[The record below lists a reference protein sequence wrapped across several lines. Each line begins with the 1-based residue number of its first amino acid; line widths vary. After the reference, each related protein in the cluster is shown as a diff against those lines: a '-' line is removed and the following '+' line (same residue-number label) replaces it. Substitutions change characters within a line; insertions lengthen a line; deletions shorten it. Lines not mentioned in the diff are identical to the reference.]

1 MRSVSNFLRSAV
13 LLVLLLTTWAVS
25 GQVSVTDA
33 TGIKVTVTDTP
44 QRIVSLI
51 PSNTELLFAV
61 GAGGSIVGVTHYCDY
76 PPEAKEIEKI
86 GDLTTMSLEKI
97 VSLDPD
103 LVLAATNNPD
113 EMIQSLRA
121 LGVRVFVLDP
131 RTIEEVIDTIDIVGK
146 LTGRTS
152 AASVISEDYRQRL
165 AAVTE
170 RIGELP
176 ENRRP
181 TVFVGSPFRDEN
193 WTPGPG
199 TYTSG
204 IIGLAGGRN
213 VADDLAPGTWAVYNL
228 ENIISKD
235 PEVLLATLGVD
246 QDAGEVRK
254 RFLERAKALN
264 GWRDLEAVRKERVIL
279 IPENWMLRPAP
290 RIVQA
295 VETLAKFLHPTLF

>member
-86 GDLTTMSLEKI
+86 GDLTAMSLEKI

-103 LVLAATNNPD
+103 LVLAATNNPN

-121 LGVRVFVLDP
+121 LGVRVFVIDP
-131 RTIEEVIDTIDIVGK
+131 QTIEEVIDTIDIVGK

-152 AASVISEDYRQRL
+152 AASVISEDYRQADGHRNG
-165 AAVTE
+165 AY
-170 RIGELP
+170 
-176 ENRRP
+176 RR
-181 TVFVGSPFRDEN
+181 S
-193 WTPGPG
+193 
-199 TYTSG
+199 S
-204 IIGLAGGRN
+204 
-213 VADDLAPGTWAVYNL
+213 
-228 ENIISKD
+228 
-235 PEVLLATLGVD
+235 
-246 QDAGEVRK
+246 RK
-254 RFLERAKALN
+254 
-264 GWRDLEAVRKERVIL
+264 
-279 IPENWMLRPAP
+279 
-290 RIVQA
+290 
-295 VETLAKFLHPTLF
+295 